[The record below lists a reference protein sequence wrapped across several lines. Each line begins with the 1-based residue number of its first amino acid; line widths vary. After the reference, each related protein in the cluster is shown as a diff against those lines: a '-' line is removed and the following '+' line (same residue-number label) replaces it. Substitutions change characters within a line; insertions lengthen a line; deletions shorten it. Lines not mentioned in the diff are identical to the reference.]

1 MDAERLAKILGAI
14 VAAVA
19 LAAAFVYGP
28 IGQMGK
34 PAQEKAAPVVATPT
48 VRGPVVRDVPQ

>member
-1 MDAERLAKILGAI
+1 MESERLASILGAI

-19 LAAAFVYGP
+19 LAAAFIYGP

-34 PAQEKAAPVVATPT
+34 PAQVQKDEPAAPVVATPP
-48 VRGPVVRDVPQ
+48 VR